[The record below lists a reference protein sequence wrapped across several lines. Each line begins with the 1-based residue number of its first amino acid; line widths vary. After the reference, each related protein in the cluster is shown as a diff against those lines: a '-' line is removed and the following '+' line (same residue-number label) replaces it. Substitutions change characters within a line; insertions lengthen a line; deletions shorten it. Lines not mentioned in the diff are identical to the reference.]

1 MAGVLTA
8 ALADNADAVAAGS
21 VGGVAISR
29 LTGFNGSTWDRIRT
43 LDATANQGLG
53 RLTVTTAMPA
63 AGVTTGII
71 GNTSSSSGRATLV
84 TPTSGKRI
92 RIISWNMASNIPSI
106 ASNTFGELYFGTG
119 TNISTNTA
127 KAIGISWLSA
137 SEAGAANQTYPD
149 GSGPVGAADDV
160 LSIRA
165 SSSAG
170 FEIYFIVWYREE

>member
-1 MAGVLTA
+1 MPGLLIS
-8 ALADNADAVAAGS
+8 ALVDNADAQAEGS
-21 VGGVAISR
+21 VGAVSLSR

-43 LDATANQGLG
+43 LDATANQGRG

-63 AGVTTGII
+63 ASVTTGKI
-71 GNTSSSSGRATLV
+71 GNTSSSSTRATLV

-92 RIISWNMASNIPSI
+92 RIISWNMASNIPSLT
-106 ASNTFGELYFGTG
+106 SNAFGELYFGTG

-137 SEAGAANQTYPD
+137 NETGTANQTYPD

-160 LSIRA
+160 LSIRS

-170 FEIYFIVWYREE
+170 FEIYFVVWYREE